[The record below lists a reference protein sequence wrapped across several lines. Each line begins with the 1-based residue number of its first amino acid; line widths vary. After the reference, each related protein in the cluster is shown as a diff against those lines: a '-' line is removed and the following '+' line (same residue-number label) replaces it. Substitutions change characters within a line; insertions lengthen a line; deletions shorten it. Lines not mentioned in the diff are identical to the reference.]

1 MSEPSVNEG
10 SHMTPRML
18 VPSPVRLCDHSQVT
32 WVFAF
37 LEDNW
42 EKELGFGFPRLFP
55 DLSVFLLEDQ
65 GVDSV
70 WELEQQDDVTQGKL
84 RVRQGIVH

>member
-1 MSEPSVNEG
+1 MPI
-10 SHMTPRML
+10 
-18 VPSPVRLCDHSQVT
+18 PVRLCDHSQVA

-42 EKELGFGFPRLFP
+42 ENELGFGFPRLFP

-65 GVDSV
+65 EVDWV
-70 WELEQQDDVTQGKL
+70 WESGGWNSKMTSPKENSG
-84 RVRQGIVH
+84 